1 MCLLCSLLNT
11 RTHIRYETIERRIKL
26 SLRIHTTE
34 QQHHTTLHHRS
45 IQSKCKHAHAQRAVV
60 FETLRLYTFLCSSL
74 FSLCECSLSFGELSA
89 HKKNAV
95 YIVFEM
101 LFTFGHNLH
110 MYAICTIIAGLRKSG
125 SSLSFRT
132 ITRDDTNLMSN

>member
-34 QQHHTTLHHRS
+34 QQRHTTLHHRS

-60 FETLRLYTFLCSSL
+60 TLRLYTFLSSSL

-89 HKKNAV
+89 HKKKRSVYRIRNVV
-95 YIVFEM
+95 YIWV
-101 LFTFGHNLH
+101 
-110 MYAICTIIAGLRKSG
+110 
-125 SSLSFRT
+125 
-132 ITRDDTNLMSN
+132 